1 MKSQLRKRIES
12 FLWRSGGMLVI
23 AFLSFLIEP
32 DTIQALKDSG
42 VIVPAIATAVI
53 GLLIGEV
60 TKWMNKMKSEK
71 QRSLPK

>member
-12 FLWRSGGMLVI
+12 FLWRAGGMLVI

-32 DTIQALKDSG
+32 DTIQALNNSG
-42 VIVPAIATAVI
+42 VMVPAIATAVI

-60 TKWMNKMKSEK
+60 TKFLHKSKTEI
-71 QRSLPK
+71 